1 MKLIFSK
8 SKNLQPIMESEIILQ
23 DVSEAQKK
31 NLYFTLK
38 NKIADGF
45 VILEQNDKLPY
56 IVLRREKQ
64 QVDHL
69 FNFVL
74 CCITLGLW
82 SFVWLYYAR
91 VSAKPREIIIA
102 IDEDGNIF
110 EENCHMA

>member
-1 MKLIFSK
+1 
-8 SKNLQPIMESEIILQ
+8 MESEIILQ
-23 DVSEAQKK
+23 DVSEVQKK
-31 NLYFTLK
+31 NFYFTLK

-82 SFVWLYYAR
+82 LFVWLYHAR

-110 EENCHMA
+110 EENCYMA

>member
-1 MKLIFSK
+1 
-8 SKNLQPIMESEIILQ
+8 MESEIILQ
-23 DVSEAQKK
+23 DVSEVQKK
-31 NLYFTLK
+31 NFYFTLK

-82 SFVWLYYAR
+82 SFVWLYYTR